1 MLFPCH
7 SPDDRTTASGGETS
21 AADVHPRPR
30 KVEGLNGIFLEEEE
44 DDASVGVSE
53 LPGANAEKRS
63 EEMESFEL
71 LGSTGE
77 EEEEEEGGGDG
88 LDGW

>member
-1 MLFPCH
+1 M
-7 SPDDRTTASGGETS
+7 
-21 AADVHPRPR
+21 
-30 KVEGLNGIFLEEEE
+30 EGLNGIFLEEEE
-44 DDASVGVSE
+44 DDASVGVAE
-53 LPGANAEKRS
+53 LLGANAEKRS
-63 EEMESFEL
+63 EEMESLEP